1 MIKDLERNPPADYPV
16 SKIRPVEWLL
26 RSVEYMEDELMDKG
40 RDGLEAG
47 TGQPLDADRRWG
59 QVTAL
64 ENYKFHFQR
73 LRMVAK
79 ELIMQNYSYGGNIS
93 TTSIE
98 VGVHVLY
105 DPWASRRG
113 LWLSHQIKSKGTS
126 RSLAQPN
133 NRRLHRSWSA

>member
-47 TGQPLDADRRWG
+47 TGAPLDGDRRWG

-93 TTSIE
+93 TTSVE
-98 VGVHVLY
+98 VGGGY
-105 DPWASRRG
+105 D
-113 LWLSHQIKSKGTS
+113 WLCVC
-126 RSLAQPN
+126 
-133 NRRLHRSWSA
+133 RLVVPE